1 MRSGKPTQ
9 VKVRA
14 ASAAEHERWRLEAK
28 RRKWSLNTLIR
39 EAVNKEIG
47 AWVDQ
52 QPEQRK
58 AVG

>member
-1 MRSGKPTQ
+1 MGKPTQ

-14 ASAAEHERWRLEAK
+14 ISAAEHERWKLEAR

-39 EAVNKEIG
+39 EAVNKELCATG
-47 AWVDQ
+47 DQ